1 MCNYTRLGAYVGL
14 DGKTV
19 SRYIGIFEQ
28 LYLMK
33 RINVWSK
40 NKLKQITKIPKLQ
53 FIDSGLLASLMGLN
67 LDEVQKDRSRF
78 GSVLET
84 FVYGEL
90 LKHASTARGHYQLM
104 CYRNTNQ
111 TEVDLVI
118 ESTNGDIVGVEI
130 KAAASIQSQHLHGL
144 RNLSQT
150 AGDQFKMGILLY
162 DGKETIPLG
171 DKIWAAPISTLWGS

>member
-1 MCNYTRLGAYVGL
+1 
-14 DGKTV
+14 
-19 SRYIGIFEQ
+19 
-28 LYLMK
+28 
-33 RINVWSK
+33 
-40 NKLKQITKIPKLQ
+40 
-53 FIDSGLLASLMGLN
+53 
-67 LDEVQKDRSRF
+67 
-78 GSVLET
+78 
-84 FVYGEL
+84 
-90 LKHASTARGHYQLM
+90 M

-144 RNLSQT
+144 HNLSQT

-171 DKIWAAPISTLWGS
+171 EKIWAAPISTLWGS